1 MPFEFARHA
10 GYCAGVRRAV
20 ELARQAARQALEN
33 GTACVMLGELIHNDQ
48 SLEEFRRLGVRVI
61 DRLEDAPADA
71 AVILRS
77 HGEPPETYEKAET
90 LGLRVVDTTCVFVA
104 SLHETVRKSAESGR
118 PVLLLGDPAHPE
130 IIGTAGF
137 GKGMVYVLKDADA
150 PLPELAAPVLVAQ
163 TTYPPAKWEE
173 AVEKLS
179 ARYPG
184 LTPIRTICTATQQR
198 QQAAAELAARADA
211 MVVVGGRKSANTR
224 KLYDTC
230 RALCPRTCLVES
242 AGEIPEGFCDIRTEL
257 LGIAAGA
264 STPDW
269 SYKEVVTVMN
279 ETEQN
284 NMEQAVPAEEAREEL
299 QETVQQTAAVQED
312 AALTEEEMNK
322 RSFMDDIEATLV
334 RIRPGQTVTGSVVQV
349 TDDEVCVNIGYKS
362 DGLIKR
368 EDLSDKDVKVG
379 DQIEVEVVKVNDGEG
394 NVILSQRNIVNRKV
408 WEELMAKND
417 NGEYIDAV
425 GKEAVK
431 GGLIADAG
439 GVRAFV
445 PASHL
450 AQRFVEKI
458 DQFVGQ
464 PLKLK
469 IIDVN
474 KEKKRIVASRKEVL
488 REEAAKKKE
497 EVWSKLEV
505 GAVVKGIVRRF
516 ADFGAFVD
524 LGGVDGLIH
533 ITDMAWYRIGHPSE
547 VLKIGDEIDVKILS
561 LDPEKERIQ
570 LGYKQLQPKPWDNIV
585 DKYPVGAILE
595 RKVVRV
601 RPFGAFVELEPG
613 VDGLVHISQCA
624 LTRVAKVE
632 DALQPGQMVR
642 VKVLGVDP
650 EAKRISLSVRE
661 ALAEEAME
669 NITDEEIPGEELEAP
684 AEEAPAA
691 EAEAPA
697 AEEEAPKTE
706 E

>member
-1 MPFEFARHA
+1 MPVEIARHA

-20 ELARQAARQALEN
+20 DMARQAAVEAREK
-33 GTACVMLGELIHNDQ
+33 GVPCVMLGELIHNDQ
-48 SLEEFRRLGVRVI
+48 SLREFRELGVEI
-61 DRLEDAPADA
+61 IGRLEDAPENAS
-71 AVILRS
+71 VIFRS
-77 HGEPPETYEKAET
+77 HGEPPETYEKAMA
-90 LGLRVVDTTCVFVA
+90 LGLHVVDTTCVFVA
-104 SLHETVRKSAESGR
+104 SLHETVRKSAEAGR
-118 PVLLLGDPAHPE
+118 SILLLGDPAHPE

-137 GKGMVYVLKDADA
+137 GEGKVFVLPDADA
-150 PLPELAAPVLVAQ
+150 PLPEVNAPVLVAQ
-163 TTYPPAKWEE
+163 TTYPPAKWED
-173 AVEKLS
+173 AVQRLS

-184 LTPIRTICTATQQR
+184 LTAIRTICTATQHR

-211 MVVVGGRKSANTR
+211 MVVVGGKKSANTR
-224 KLYDTC
+224 KLFDTC
-230 RALCPRTCLVES
+230 RALCPRACLVES

-284 NMEQAVPAEEAREEL
+284 KMEQEQAVPEEI
-299 QETVQQTAAVQED
+299 QETAAAQEE

-408 WEELMAKND
+408 WEELMAKYE

-533 ITDMAWYRIGHPSE
+533 ITDMAWFRIGHPSE
-547 VLKIGDEIDVKILS
+547 VLKIGEEVEVKILN
-561 LDPEKERIQ
+561 LAKERERIQ
-570 LGYKQLQPKPWDNIV
+570 LGYKKLQSRPWDNIEE
-585 DKYPVGAILE
+585 KYPVGPVLE
-595 RKVVRV
+595 RTVVRI

-632 DALQPGQMVR
+632 DALQPDQIVK

-650 EAKRISLSVRE
+650 EAHRISLSVRE
-661 ALAEEAME
+661 ALA
-669 NITDEEIPGEELEAP
+669 DEAP
-684 AEEAPAA
+684 AEEAPAE
-691 EAEAPA
+691 EAPVEEAPA
-697 AEEEAPKTE
+697 EEAAPEAPAEE
-706 E
+706 

>member
-1 MPFEFARHA
+1 
-10 GYCAGVRRAV
+10 
-20 ELARQAARQALEN
+20 
-33 GTACVMLGELIHNDQ
+33 
-48 SLEEFRRLGVRVI
+48 
-61 DRLEDAPADA
+61 
-71 AVILRS
+71 
-77 HGEPPETYEKAET
+77 
-90 LGLRVVDTTCVFVA
+90 
-104 SLHETVRKSAESGR
+104 
-118 PVLLLGDPAHPE
+118 
-130 IIGTAGF
+130 
-137 GKGMVYVLKDADA
+137 
-150 PLPELAAPVLVAQ
+150 
-163 TTYPPAKWEE
+163 
-173 AVEKLS
+173 
-179 ARYPG
+179 
-184 LTPIRTICTATQQR
+184 
-198 QQAAAELAARADA
+198 
-211 MVVVGGRKSANTR
+211 
-224 KLYDTC
+224 
-230 RALCPRTCLVES
+230 
-242 AGEIPEGFCDIRTEL
+242 
-257 LGIAAGA
+257 
-264 STPDW
+264 
-269 SYKEVVTVMN
+269 MN

-669 NITDEEIPGEELEAP
+669 NITDEEIPGEELEAAP
-684 AEEAPAA
+684 EAPAA
-691 EAEAPA
+691 EEEAPA

>member
-1 MPFEFARHA
+1 
-10 GYCAGVRRAV
+10 
-20 ELARQAARQALEN
+20 
-33 GTACVMLGELIHNDQ
+33 
-48 SLEEFRRLGVRVI
+48 
-61 DRLEDAPADA
+61 
-71 AVILRS
+71 
-77 HGEPPETYEKAET
+77 
-90 LGLRVVDTTCVFVA
+90 
-104 SLHETVRKSAESGR
+104 
-118 PVLLLGDPAHPE
+118 
-130 IIGTAGF
+130 
-137 GKGMVYVLKDADA
+137 
-150 PLPELAAPVLVAQ
+150 
-163 TTYPPAKWEE
+163 
-173 AVEKLS
+173 
-179 ARYPG
+179 
-184 LTPIRTICTATQQR
+184 
-198 QQAAAELAARADA
+198 
-211 MVVVGGRKSANTR
+211 
-224 KLYDTC
+224 
-230 RALCPRTCLVES
+230 
-242 AGEIPEGFCDIRTEL
+242 
-257 LGIAAGA
+257 
-264 STPDW
+264 
-269 SYKEVVTVMN
+269 MN

-408 WEELMAKND
+408 WEELMAKYD

-497 EVWSKLEV
+497 EAWSKLEV

-669 NITDEEIPGEELEAP
+669 NITDEEIPGEELEA
-684 AEEAPAA
+684 AP
-691 EAEAPA
+691 EAPA

>member
-1 MPFEFARHA
+1 
-10 GYCAGVRRAV
+10 
-20 ELARQAARQALEN
+20 
-33 GTACVMLGELIHNDQ
+33 
-48 SLEEFRRLGVRVI
+48 
-61 DRLEDAPADA
+61 
-71 AVILRS
+71 
-77 HGEPPETYEKAET
+77 
-90 LGLRVVDTTCVFVA
+90 
-104 SLHETVRKSAESGR
+104 
-118 PVLLLGDPAHPE
+118 
-130 IIGTAGF
+130 
-137 GKGMVYVLKDADA
+137 
-150 PLPELAAPVLVAQ
+150 
-163 TTYPPAKWEE
+163 
-173 AVEKLS
+173 
-179 ARYPG
+179 
-184 LTPIRTICTATQQR
+184 
-198 QQAAAELAARADA
+198 
-211 MVVVGGRKSANTR
+211 
-224 KLYDTC
+224 
-230 RALCPRTCLVES
+230 
-242 AGEIPEGFCDIRTEL
+242 
-257 LGIAAGA
+257 
-264 STPDW
+264 
-269 SYKEVVTVMN
+269 MN

-408 WEELMAKND
+408 WEELMAKYD

-669 NITDEEIPGEELEAP
+669 NITDEEIPGEELEA
-684 AEEAPAA
+684 AP
-691 EAEAPA
+691 EAPA
-697 AEEEAPKTE
+697 AEEEAPAAEEEAQKTE